1 MIAHSVGL
9 IDLATDALVH
19 TRAHAFTIQCFGLC
33 GLISSRAGRV
43 SHRWSAIVPS
53 AMHPR

>member
-9 IDLATDALVH
+9 IARATDALVQ
-19 TRAHAFTIQCFGLC
+19 TRAHALTIQCLGLC

-43 SHRWSAIVPS
+43 SHRWSATVPS

>member
-9 IDLATDALVH
+9 IERATDALVH
-19 TRAHAFTIQCFGLC
+19 TRAHAFTIQCLGLC

-43 SHRWSAIVPS
+43 SHRWSAIVPF
-53 AMHPR
+53 ATHRR

>member
-9 IDLATDALVH
+9 IARATDALVQ

-43 SHRWSAIVPS
+43 SDRWSATVPS